1 MAELEGLGI
10 DIGDK
15 WKTLG
20 RRLNVSEQLEIIDA
34 RYNIL
39 SEKAFQM
46 LQYWTHAEKEV
57 PLRPTEF

>member
-1 MAELEGLGI
+1 MAELERLGI

-20 RRLNVSEQLEIIDA
+20 RCLKVSQQLEIIDA

-39 SEKAFQM
+39 SEKSF
-46 LQYWTHAEKEV
+46 
-57 PLRPTEF
+57 